1 MEQPQ
6 IEELDINPLL
16 VYPKGNG
23 AAVVDVRI
31 AVTASDS
38 SA

>member
-31 AVTASDS
+31 AVTAPDS